1 MDVPRERE
9 ENIRILGR
17 LNMKH
22 KFKIGDKVRII
33 DCSNI
38 KNYTGGWYKYMNKYV
53 GKVCTIVK
61 VYTLQDGRT
70 SYALEHFMMKFDER
84 GLVLA
89 EDKGK
94 FKVGDMIIGNSY
106 ASGTYGITK
115 SGWKGRVVSVNVDGT
130 FDAIGIGITDTQTF
144 HRLLPVCFDLLETK
158 VVITYVENMTIAKCY
173 ENGNCTRTGVAKC
186 SPEDT
191 FSEETGAKIA
201 LERLF
206 AESFDWESFKK
217 GEICVLCNKDNYK
230 DFLKAAKEHNIKSKY
245 KDTWDKLVLFDETH
259 KQIKMFCGAMS
270 RYEEE
275 LLPDDKAGFKV
286 VNGRMTLMIFNPDK
300 DDKVVEW

>member
-1 MDVPRERE
+1 
-9 ENIRILGR
+9 
-17 LNMKH
+17 MKH

-33 DCSNI
+33 DGSNI

-84 GLVLA
+84 GLELA

-144 HRLLPVCFDLLETK
+144 HRLLP
-158 VVITYVENMTIAKCY
+158 
-173 ENGNCTRTGVAKC
+173 
-186 SPEDT
+186 
-191 FSEETGAKIA
+191 
-201 LERLF
+201 
-206 AESFDWESFKK
+206 
-217 GEICVLCNKDNYK
+217 
-230 DFLKAAKEHNIKSKY
+230 
-245 KDTWDKLVLFDETH
+245 
-259 KQIKMFCGAMS
+259 
-270 RYEEE
+270 
-275 LLPDDKAGFKV
+275 DDKAGFKV